1 MGSLDYRGLLGILR
15 LGTIRFTNCRT
26 IPLHTG
32 PAGRC
37 TRGCCRPRAEYFQES
52 PKKPHIAPPR
62 RLVKR
67 RATVRHITTRCWDY
81 LECVDAGPG

>member
-52 PKKPHIAPPR
+52 PNPRSPILPPPEG
-62 RLVKR
+62 
-67 RATVRHITTRCWDY
+67 W
-81 LECVDAGPG
+81 